1 MSILEL
7 SELGNQPM
15 ISQKY
20 KTMMMFNGEI
30 YNYKELKADLI
41 KKGIKFNSHNSDS
54 EVLLLGLSHYGVK
67 FIDRLIGQFSI
78 VFFDYEKNDLYLI
91 RDRLGQKPLFYNIHK
106 KKVIFFFKLKIN
118 IQSY

>member
-15 ISQKY
+15 ISMQY

-30 YNYKELKADLI
+30 YNYKELKTDLI

-106 KKVIFFFKLKIN
+106 TK
-118 IQSY
+118 